1 MQEKG
6 AGFAVVTQD
15 KHLELGLFLR
25 KKRASLTP
33 EEVGLP
39 PGSRRRVE
47 GLRREEVAELAGLS
61 NDWYVRLEQGRPVRP
76 SAEVLLALSNA
87 LQLNRKEREYLYTL
101 GAQRLPDETPDSFKV
116 STGMQQFLDLQNPY
130 PAYISDH
137 EWNIIAWNRAAQSV
151 FGDYSAMSKLQRNSI
166 WRAFMDPYM
175 QKLLDNWE
183 GHAKLR
189 VSQLRMAHSQLP
201 ENPERTELI
210 NKLHTHSEKFANWWN
225 EQTIAGTPEGKKL
238 IHHPVAGDIRLSY
251 LSFQSEELPNA
262 TITVHL
268 ASDKES
274 KQRLE
279 RLQDQRLT

>member
-1 MQEKG
+1 M
-6 AGFAVVTQD
+6 TQD
-15 KHLELGLFLR
+15 KHQELGLFLR

-39 PGSRRRVE
+39 SGNRRRVE
-47 GLRREEVAELAGLS
+47 GLRREEVAELAGVS
-61 NDWYVRLEQGRPVRP
+61 SDWYVRLEQGRPVRP
-76 SAEVLLALSNA
+76 SAEVLLALSHA

-101 GAQRLPDETPDSFKV
+101 AAQRLPDETPGSFKI
-116 STGMQQFLDLQNPY
+116 SSGMQQFLDLQNPY

-137 EWNIIAWNRAAQSV
+137 EWNIIAWNRAALAV
-151 FGDYSAMSKLQRNSI
+151 FGDYSAMTRLQRNSI
-166 WRAFMDPYM
+166 WRSFMDPYM
-175 QKLLDNWE
+175 QQLLDNWE

-189 VSQLRMAHSQLP
+189 VSQLRLAHSQLP

-210 NKLHTHSEKFANWWN
+210 QELCRHSEQFADWWN

-251 LSFQSEELPNA
+251 LSFQAEELSNA
-262 TITVHL
+262 TITIHL
-268 ASDKES
+268 ASDTES

-279 RLQDQRLT
+279 RLLEHWTS